1 MAPGIAK
8 QPVLTARRIAFVGT
22 AVLAAVLLLP
32 TFLLLSRWWNG
43 VPVHWVA
50 PRGESKTLRMEDGT
64 QVLLDADSEL
74 VTKLGARVRRASLLR
89 GEALF
94 AVKYDVSRPFEIE
107 AGPGRITDLGTHF
120 DVERLPGAVRISV
133 YEGRVGVRT
142 AHGEVVLETG
152 RGGGYDDSGILLPV
166 NPVNAATMLQADGQR
181 RFDSEPL
188 AAIVARFARY
198 HPVTFVFANPE
209 LEELQVSGTF
219 RISDLTLFL
228 RTLSTAFPVEAR
240 WIGSQRVEFVPRQHA
255 RSRSLR
261 GQGDNSE

>member
-1 MAPGIAK
+1 MIG
-8 QPVLTARRIAFVGT
+8 LTARRIAFAST
-22 AVLAAVLLLP
+22 AVLAAIALFPGFQLL
-32 TFLLLSRWWNG
+32 TRWWNG
-43 VPVHWVA
+43 VPVHWIA

-94 AVKYDVSRPFEIE
+94 VVKYDVSRPFEVE

-120 DVERLPGAVRISV
+120 DVEKLPGSVRISV

-152 RGGGYDDSGILLPV
+152 RGGGYDDHGILLPV
-166 NPVNAATMLQADGQR
+166 NHVDTATMLQADGQR

-209 LEELQVSGTF
+209 LEDLRVSGTF
-219 RISDLTLFL
+219 SISDLTLFL
-228 RTLSTAFPVEAR
+228 RTLTTAFPVEAR
-240 WIGSQRVEFVPRQHA
+240 WTGSERVEFVPRQSTHA
-255 RSRSLR
+255 HSLR
-261 GQGDNSE
+261 GQGNNGE